1 MGLIKAIAGAI
12 GSTMK
17 DQWLDLIKC
26 DNMDME
32 TLMVKQTT
40 KTGQISKGSRILVA
54 PGQVAVIYD
63 SGAVLDATA
72 EEGVYTFDE
81 SSSPS
86 FFGGQF
92 GPVFKEMWQRFTYG
106 GTPAKEQAVFFF
118 NAKEILDNKFGTATP
133 IPFQDWSHAIPNQM
147 TGSMNPMGVNVRCY
161 GKYTFRLDDVAVFMR
176 IHAGTGNVVKK
187 GDITEQ
193 MRSEVIAAFFVFF
206 GVILC
211 FMGGLSGGGL
221 IGDCIALL
229 SGVTF
234 AMVFLAARYSGNSPI
249 DGVYFGTLVSCVF
262 VLAVPFDPAFQLTV
276 TQLLVMLAL
285 GLGLGLGY
293 LFFSMGMQRGLSP
306 VKACII
312 SNVEPVLNP
321 TWVALLLGQSPGLFS
336 ILGAVTVLL
345 AITLQSLYEMRRNT

>member
-1 MGLIKAIAGAI
+1 M
-12 GSTMK
+12 
-17 DQWLDLIKC
+17 
-26 DNMDME
+26 
-32 TLMVKQTT
+32 
-40 KTGQISKGSRILVA
+40 
-54 PGQVAVIYD
+54 
-63 SGAVLDATA
+63 
-72 EEGVYTFDE
+72 
-81 SSSPS
+81 
-86 FFGGQF
+86 
-92 GPVFKEMWQRFTYG
+92 
-106 GTPAKEQAVFFF
+106 KEQKSAVFFAF
-118 NAKEILDNKFGTATP
+118 ISGLAWSFTGLFSRLVSWNPFTLVGLRAPIALLIIGLGRGSFRIRPNKGLWVSAAGITLTSLMFMAANRLTTAANAIVLQYTAS
-133 IPFQDWSHAIPNQM
+133 IFVMLYS
-147 TGSMNPMGVNVRCY
+147 
-161 GKYTFRLDDVAVFMR
+161 FF
-176 IHAGTGNVVKK
+176 VKK
-187 GDITEQ
+187 Q
-193 MRSEVIAAFFVFF
+193 KPLKSEVIAAFFVFF

-229 SGVTF
+229 SGITF